1 MMNNYKTV
9 IPIGISARHV
19 HLCKEHI
26 HLLFGKSAELTFG
39 FDLSQPGQFAAKERV
54 TIKGPKGEIH
64 NVRVLGPARSK
75 SQVEIS
81 KTDGYAIGVIPPLR
95 QSGDLV
101 GTRAILITGP
111 YGSVHLSEG
120 LMIAQAHIHMN
131 PNEAKEYGVVD
142 GELVDVYAHT
152 ERPITFHKVIV
163 RVSEQFALDMHID
176 TDEGNA
182 SFIQPG
188 TTGIIQKRM
197 ENGAQQWMSK

>member
-1 MMNNYKTV
+1 MMNSYKTMV
-9 IPIGISARHV
+9 PIGVSARHV
-19 HLCKEHI
+19 HLSEEHI
-26 HLLFGKSAELTFG
+26 PMLFGENAELTFD
-39 FDLSQPGQFAAKERV
+39 FHLSQPGQFAAKERV

-64 NVRVLGPARSK
+64 NVRVLGPARSM

-101 GTRAILITGP
+101 GTRAVHITGP
-111 YGSVHLSEG
+111 CGSVHLSEG
-120 LMIAQAHIHMN
+120 LMIAQAHIHMH
-131 PNEAKEYGVVD
+131 PNDAKEYGVVD
-142 GELVDVYAHT
+142 GEHVDVYAHT

-163 RVSEQFALDMHID
+163 RISEQFALDMHID

-188 TTGIIQKRM
+188 TTGIIRKRM
-197 ENGAQQWMSK
+197 ENGARQWMSK